1 MKKPVL
7 VAALGVLLL
16 AGCATPEKDVA
27 YESIND
33 FAAAY
38 EDGMGDGT
46 ECDRTENEIDDY
58 GWIQTTCGGETILMM
73 FTSDDKREE
82 IRRKNPLESGE
93 RWVDGPNWAINDSQ
107 YEAEKAQ
114 AVLGGEMLD

>member
-1 MKKPVL
+1 MKKPIL

-16 AGCATPEKDVA
+16 AGCAGPEKDVE

-38 EDGMGDGT
+38 EKGLGDGT
-46 ECDRTENEIDDY
+46 ECDRTENDIGDY
-58 GWIQTTCGGETILMM
+58 GWIQTNCGGTILMM

-82 IRRKNPLESGE
+82 IRRKNPVEPGE
-93 RWVDGPNWAINDSQ
+93 RWVDGPNWAI
-107 YEAEKAQ
+107 EADQ
-114 AVLGGEMLD
+114 PGTR